1 MRLFFRLAAL
11 AALTLPLVSLADVD
25 QGTDHPALNR
35 FPQAHIDGYSVK
47 NLEPITVILSKPYER
62 SGRLTVDKK
71 AAVEGRVTYLH
82 YTHPAQ
88 VSTLE
93 VFRHFKQQLSSK
105 GFELKFVCNRPC
117 TGASGGSWAELIGT
131 EEYVNGF
138 QQEQFLTAKKGDTW
152 VMLRVNELDGAS
164 AFLFVVEP
172 PQAGLPVTAGAGG
185 GSRNPATDTTAGGG
199 NAVDQAV
206 NTVDKAVD
214 VVNKLRSLF

>member
-1 MRLFFRLAAL
+1 MRLFSRLAAI
-11 AALTLPLVSLADVD
+11 AALTLPMLAVAEVD
-25 QGTDHPALNR
+25 QGTDHPLLNR
-35 FPQAHIDGYSVK
+35 FPQAHIDGYSAK
-47 NLEPITVILSKPYER
+47 NLEPINIILSKPYER

-71 AAVEGRVTYLH
+71 EAVEGRVTYVH
-82 YTHPAQ
+82 YTHAAQ

-93 VFRHFKQQLSSK
+93 VFRHFKQQLTSK

-117 TGASGGSWAELIGT
+117 TGLGGSSWADLIGT
-131 EEYVNGF
+131 EEYINGF

-172 PQAGLPVTAGAGG
+172 PQAGLPVVAGNARGSQPASAGE
-185 GSRNPATDTTAGGG
+185 GG
-199 NAVDQAV
+199 NVVDKTV

-214 VVNKLRSLF
+214 VVNKIRSLF